1 MGQTAT
7 TAKGETTMST
17 VLAEYAP
24 SKGGGSNYRIILGND
39 GVTYCDCPGWRNR
52 KNCKHLLD
60 YTLQG
65 AMSAVSKMSHE
76 ETASIRET
84 VQGSQ
89 VFDDDSKMNDAI
101 AMATQMLKG

>member
-1 MGQTAT
+1 
-7 TAKGETTMST
+7 MST

-24 SKGGGSNYRIILGND
+24 SKGGGSNYSIVMGND
-39 GVTYCDCPGWRNR
+39 GVTYCTCPGWKNR

-65 AMSAVSKMSHE
+65 GMMATIKLNTE
-76 ETASIRET
+76 ETASVRET

-89 VFDDDSKMNDAI
+89 VFDDDQKLNDAI